1 MQNGLPGPGAGEN
14 SPGLYIHIPFCHSK
28 CPYCSF
34 DSRSC
39 DSTAVLARYLAALR
53 LQAARMAATDW
64 AVTQEFTTIFI
75 GGGTPTLYEAGQ
87 LGELLAR
94 CAELFRFTAEMEVT
108 VEANPNSLDGDKLRG
123 LRRAGFNR
131 LSIGMQSFDDRL
143 LRGLGRTHS
152 ARDGM
157 LAVEAARAAGFDNL
171 SLDLM
176 YGLPGQDLAAWRAT
190 LEIGLDLAP
199 AHFSLYELTVEEGTP
214 FGDRAA
220 AGTLKLPAEETVAAM
235 ATLCRDMLD
244 SRGYEQYEISNY
256 ARPGFRCGHNINY
269 WQNGSYLGLGAGAV
283 SCLSGL
289 RLKNVVSPQRF
300 MALLDAGC
308 DPFAGGEGLDRE
320 SRFRETVIMGLRM
333 LAGVSCQ
340 GLERRFGLSPARYYG
355 GTLTRLISQ
364 GLLKLEGDR
373 LRLTARGL
381 ELANPVLAELV

>member
-1 MQNGLPGPGAGEN
+1 MQNSLPGPGAAEN

-34 DSRSC
+34 DSRPC

-94 CAELFRFTAEMEVT
+94 CAELFRITAGVEVT

-152 ARDGM
+152 ARDGL
-157 LAVEAARAAGFDNL
+157 LAVAAARSAGFDNL

-220 AGTLKLPAEETVAAM
+220 AGTLNLPAEETVAAM

-308 DPFAGGEGLDRE
+308 DPFAEGEGLDRE

-340 GLERRFGLSPARYYG
+340 GLERRFGLNPARYYG
-355 GTLTRLISQ
+355 GTLTRLIGQ
-364 GLLKLEGDR
+364 GLLHLEGDR